1 MNTRH
6 DGDASAS
13 PVRGNGANNLDF
25 IEVQQSSFRDN
36 SADARLKENAA
47 ALRAHLV
54 SSSGALGGSSN
65 QQNNL
70 NNDYGFNISIN
81 NNNNGLHSPLPPS
94 SSKKS
99 NFL

>member
-1 MNTRH
+1 
-6 DGDASAS
+6 
-13 PVRGNGANNLDF
+13 
-25 IEVQQSSFRDN
+25 
-36 SADARLKENAA
+36 
-47 ALRAHLV
+47 LV